1 VSKDAGPLVRELKR
15 RGVPYLIKG
24 LNRLFEAPEVQACVK
39 LFEYLI
45 GRTGGRNPIP
55 VTAQDVRDAWLTAGL
70 GLNDA
75 DLTAGIAIL
84 DRARTLDLKRYR
96 RLTFTLQQ
104 IYVDFLTAVRIR
116 EERVPGDQTRG
127 ELVFYNL
134 GKFSKVITAFEQIN
148 YKSTFQDLYERFVQ
162 FLTYQAPDY
171 FAESDADVGYATPDA
186 VVISTVHQAKGMQWP
201 AVFVPAMRKNRFP
214 TKRHGGLNVFH
225 VIPERAVS
233 DADRYRGTEAD
244 EVRLF
249 YVAVTRAQK
258 YLAVTFSPGDSQL
271 YTKQSDFFTFTTRNP
286 YVLTA
291 EAPLPEGRLEPR
303 ARHEIPEVTMS
314 FSELKYLFECP
325 YQFKLRFLYGFDHPI
340 HEELGYGKSLHDAL
354 AEIHKRAIDGDIVDM
369 SDVEELVDRHLNIPF
384 AGEELTKQLRGSA
397 CEAIRRY
404 LRENGE
410 HLRNTLHSEQPIRV
424 HVAPGVTVDGRIDL
438 IRRLDT
444 DETSIVDFKSTHRAQ
459 ADEVS
464 RDQLHVYAAGYR
476 ELSGVNA
483 DLVEVLNLDDST
495 SSTREVV
502 DEKLLDDI
510 RGKIQE
516 AGDALRKNRLPRR
529 PSGYD
534 TCARC
539 DLAGLCRDSV

>member
-1 VSKDAGPLVRELKR
+1 
-15 RGVPYLIKG
+15 
-24 LNRLFEAPEVQACVK
+24 
-39 LFEYLI
+39 
-45 GRTGGRNPIP
+45 
-55 VTAQDVRDAWLTAGL
+55 
-70 GLNDA
+70 
-75 DLTAGIAIL
+75 
-84 DRARTLDLKRYR
+84 
-96 RLTFTLQQ
+96 
-104 IYVDFLTAVRIR
+104 
-116 EERVPGDQTRG
+116 
-127 ELVFYNL
+127 
-134 GKFSKVITAFEQIN
+134 
-148 YKSTFQDLYERFVQ
+148 
-162 FLTYQAPDY
+162 
-171 FAESDADVGYATPDA
+171 
-186 VVISTVHQAKGMQWP
+186 
-201 AVFVPAMRKNRFP
+201 
-214 TKRHGGLNVFH
+214 
-225 VIPERAVS
+225 
-233 DADRYRGTEAD
+233 
-244 EVRLF
+244 
-249 YVAVTRAQK
+249 
-258 YLAVTFSPGDSQL
+258 
-271 YTKQSDFFTFTTRNP
+271 
-286 YVLTA
+286 
-291 EAPLPEGRLEPR
+291 
-303 ARHEIPEVTMS
+303 MS